1 MCANDEEFIG
11 ECIDGPGIALCIQTL
26 WESFMLTEIK
36 KSGSAVSDALCLS
49 QTVDPCISFTHIYSF
64 IDISGKSFTPE
75 KVFPEIDC
83 LPKR

>member
-49 QTVDPCISFTHIYSF
+49 QTVDPCISFQPLNHSHLFIYRYF
-64 IDISGKSFTPE
+64 R
-75 KVFPEIDC
+75 EIVYT
-83 LPKR
+83 